1 MSKST
6 KLIIFDFDGTL
17 GDTRR
22 NIVVTMQDVMQ
33 EMGLAVQD
41 ESTCAATIGMPLR
54 GCYAAMF
61 PNLTAAEL
69 DRCAELH
76 RIHFAENLKR
86 ITPKPFRELGVALAI
101 ASSRTSESLRELTA
115 SMGMARYFQCIIGAG
130 EVSKAKPNAEPVLK
144 VLAETG
150 FKAEDTL
157 VVGDMDVDILMG
169 RNARTK
175 TCGVTWG
182 NGTKAQLEEAG
193 ADCIIDSMEELL
205 EII

>member
-1 MSKST
+1 
-6 KLIIFDFDGTL
+6 
-17 GDTRR
+17 
-22 NIVVTMQDVMQ
+22 
-33 EMGLAVQD
+33 
-41 ESTCAATIGMPLR
+41 
-54 GCYAAMF
+54 
-61 PNLTAAEL
+61 
-69 DRCAELH
+69 
-76 RIHFAENLKR
+76 
-86 ITPKPFRELGVALAI
+86 
-101 ASSRTSESLRELTA
+101 
-115 SMGMARYFQCIIGAG
+115 MGMARYFQCIIGAG
-130 EVSKAKPNAEPVLK
+130 EVAKAKPNAEPVLK